1 MRKNFVPRRKLIT
14 TDILRLRDY
23 RITNTLKDL
32 YPNIDKL
39 REFTPDSDLKFE
51 SAEFIDDTVVQHR
64 VLGALPESLR
74 DDIRVDN
81 EYVSANF
88 HHQGHYPSSVR
99 DAYLQALS
107 YKLYRMDVFS
117 FLLKKS
123 VS

>member
-1 MRKNFVPRRKLIT
+1 MRKNFVPRHKLIT

-39 REFTPDSDLKFE
+39 REFTPDSYLQFD

-88 HHQGHYPSSVR
+88 PHQGQFPAFVR
-99 DAYLQALS
+99 DAYLRALS

>member
-1 MRKNFVPRRKLIT
+1 MRKNFVPRNKLIT

-23 RITNTLKDL
+23 RITNALKDL

-39 REFTPDSDLKFE
+39 REFTPDSDLQFDSVEVICDSVAQK
-51 SAEFIDDTVVQHR
+51 R
-64 VLGALPESLR
+64 VLDSLPQSLR
-74 DDIRVDN
+74 DEIRVDN
-81 EYVSANF
+81 EYVNTNF
-88 HHQGHYPSSVR
+88 PHNQYFGIGVR
-99 DAYLQALS
+99 DAYLRALS